1 MAGDRPTIQ
10 CETHG
15 AAFQTFV
22 CPHLLSAP
30 KQVWFAAPTESN
42 KCPDV
47 WRSACN
53 VLFEQEGEW
62 NDRSSGDLKVVCSA
76 ISAMNIFEDG
86 ATRAALRSTPIV
98 SLNG

>member
-30 KQVWFAAPTESN
+30 KRTWFSAEPNGSN
-42 KCPDV
+42 KWPDA
-47 WRSACN
+47 WCSACN

-62 NDRSSGDLKVVCSA
+62 NDRNSRDLKV
-76 ISAMNIFEDG
+76 
-86 ATRAALRSTPIV
+86 ALLCHLCYEHLRGWRHPS
-98 SLNG
+98 